1 MRTMT
6 VTGGAG
12 GAAGRTADV
21 DPTVVRE
28 IADVIAEGGLV
39 CLPCGG
45 SYRILADLTDE
56 DAVTRLLQAKRRTG
70 RAPSLVFVADEAM
83 LGKAAGGVPD
93 VVRRL
98 AAQFW
103 PGPLTVLLAPGPDVP
118 PKVVKQ
124 LATREGRMGVRVPAD
139 RLARAV
145 VAALGRPVL
154 VSSANREK
162 KQGAGSP
169 AQVRKNFVHHV
180 DLFVDAGDLPPSGSS
195 TVVSVSGAQPEI
207 VRPGVIAADAI
218 AAATAA

>member
-1 MRTMT
+1 MT
-6 VTGGAG
+6 LRGAIGGATGGANEV
-12 GAAGRTADV
+12 APD
-21 DPTVVRE
+21 VVRE

-45 SYRILADLTDE
+45 SYRIVADLMDE

-83 LGKAAGGVPD
+83 LGAAAGEAPA

-98 AAQFW
+98 AATFW
-103 PGPLTVLLAPGPDVP
+103 PGPLTVLLVPGPDVP

-139 RLARAV
+139 RLVRAV

-180 DLFVDAGDLPPSGSS
+180 DLFVDAGDLPPAGSS
-195 TVVSVSGAQPEI
+195 TVVSVSGALPEI
-207 VRPGVIAADAI
+207 VRPGVIAADAV
-218 AAATAA
+218 AAAAAA